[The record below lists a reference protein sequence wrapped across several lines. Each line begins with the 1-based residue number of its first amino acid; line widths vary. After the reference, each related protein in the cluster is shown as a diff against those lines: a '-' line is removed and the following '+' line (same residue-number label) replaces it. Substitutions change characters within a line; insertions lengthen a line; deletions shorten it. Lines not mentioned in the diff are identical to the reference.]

1 MSAATRCEPF
11 SAFPLLPRPS
21 TCPAW
26 PSAVSASAGCEP
38 IPAPAATCTRYRRRP
53 ARGTSAS
60 AWNNAVRTRGVSTH
74 RDDFQKPACAERG
87 LVRTGTA
94 PIISESA
101 VIWTFRA
108 ITPATVGRKE
118 SPSVSSQQR
127 PICSRLDRTFR
138 RRCRLNSPACCSRQ
152 ARYYRHFTYR
162 RRLPLAARLT
172 FLGSRDCSGIARPSG
187 GGRQGA
193 DRQADNDFACPH
205 IGAGRTFNLL
215 CTTMLSA
222 TARVSWLCPCRG
234 GSICLLSGQRRVSPD
249 STESGEL
256 LRHNIRLTRDCNWNC
271 AGYGKVGKR
280 LERRRGSG
288 TRPVS
293 IVTGVEMARLRS
305 KRRGSGI
312 CPV

>member
-1 MSAATRCEPF
+1 MTEADGKPRARL
-11 SAFPLLPRPS
+11 ALPYRRTPALICHRRNS

-26 PSAVSASAGCEP
+26 LSAASAPARCEP
-38 IPAPAATCTRYRRRP
+38 VPAPAATCTRYRRRP

-101 VIWTFRA
+101 VIWTFRT

-152 ARYYRHFTYR
+152 ARYYRHFTCR

-172 FLGSRDCSGIARPSG
+172 FLGSRDCSTQARPP
-187 GGRQGA
+187 A
-193 DRQADNDFACPH
+193 VADKTLTDRQIKVLPVRISGQVKPLIYSVPRCYPPP
-205 IGAGRTFNLL
+205 L
-215 CTTMLSA
+215 
-222 TARVSWLCPCRG
+222 VCRG
-234 GSICLLSGQRRVSPD
+234 CAHVGEGVSAFCPGKDAFRR
-249 STESGEL
+249 T
-256 LRHNIRLTRDCNWNC
+256 
-271 AGYGKVGKR
+271 K
-280 LERRRGSG
+280 GSG
-288 TRPVS
+288 THFVRRNAVTPDILLC
-293 IVTGVEMARLRS
+293 IVAGIFANLGHDIMACMS
-305 KRRGSGI
+305 HCGRRT
-312 CPV
+312 